1 MTEEPSTL
9 RVSFTL
15 SLCVW
20 GGQSKSFEGERSAI
34 NNSARKTDI
43 NRHSPRQPEPR
54 GHSSFGITG

>member
-1 MTEEPSTL
+1 MTEEPPTL

-20 GGQSKSFEGERSAI
+20 GGQPKTFEGERSAI
-34 NNSARKTDI
+34 SNSTRKTDI
-43 NRHSPRQPEPR
+43 NRHSPRQTEPH